1 MANDQTEKHG
11 EKVIFLKEKLGY
23 AAGDTASCI
32 FYVTFSMFL
41 NYFYTDVFGITAAA
55 VGTMLLITRI
65 WDFLN
70 DPLMGLIADR
80 TNTRFGKF
88 RPWILWMAF
97 PLALI
102 GILTFTTPDLGPTG
116 KLIYAYI
123 TYTLMM
129 MAYTAINVPYGALL
143 GVMTSHPEERSSLS
157 SYRFVG
163 AFIGNLIIQG
173 TLIGLIAYFGTTGSD
188 IDRMESATVS
198 QAVTSPVAD
207 SAAASNGLFG
217 PQVDNQQRGFQFSMG
232 FFGLVAAF
240 LFLFTFWAC
249 KERVAPLKETS
260 NVIDDIK
267 DSVRNRP
274 WLVLMLMC
282 LITLIW
288 VSLRNASMLYYFKYY
303 VGTERVAVPF
313 TFSRQFLM
321 YFFSR
326 DFLLVYLKSPSGF
339 MVTGTIATI
348 LGVTMTTKLTI
359 WLGGKKRTYL
369 IVSLI
374 NAGCLA
380 AFYFAGP
387 KDFILMYATHII
399 ASFFTGP
406 IFPMTWAMFADTA
419 DYFEWKFG
427 RRATGLILSAGTF
440 SQKMG
445 WTVGGAIAGWILA
458 WYGYVANQEQNEGTI
473 FGIKM
478 MMSILP
484 AIGSV
489 LAAATSLLYN
499 LDAEKMQKIGQELT
513 DRKRMHTSI
522 T

>member
-1 MANDQTEKHG
+1 MENEQVNRHG
-11 EKVIFLKEKLGY
+11 EKAIFLKEKLGY

-55 VGTMLLITRI
+55 LGTMLLVTRT

-70 DPLMGLIADR
+70 DPLMGIIADR

-102 GILTFTTPDLGPTG
+102 GALTFTTPNLGMTG
-116 KLIYAYI
+116 KLIYAYV

-143 GVMTSHPEERSSLS
+143 GVMTSNPEERSTLS

-163 AFIGNLIIQG
+163 AFVGNLIIQG
-173 TLIGLIAYFGTTGSD
+173 TLIGMITYFGTTGSNPD
-188 IDRMESATVS
+188 MV
-198 QAVTSPVAD
+198 D
-207 SAAASNGLFG
+207 SSVVSNGLFG
-217 PQVDNQQRGFQFSMG
+217 PLVDNQQRGFQFSMG
-232 FFGLVAAF
+232 FFGLIAAF
-240 LFLFTFWAC
+240 LFLFTFWSC
-249 KERVAPLKETS
+249 KERVAPLKEKS
-260 NVIDDIK
+260 HVLSDIK
-267 DSVRNRP
+267 DSVRNKP

-303 VGTERVAVPF
+303 IGTERVAVPF
-313 TFSRQFLM
+313 AFSRKFLA

-326 DFLLVYLKSPSGF
+326 DFWASYLTSPSGF
-339 MVTGTIATI
+339 MVIGTIGTI
-348 LGVTMTTKLTI
+348 LGVMMTTKLTI
-359 WLGGKKRTYL
+359 WMGGKKRTYL
-369 IVSLI
+369 VVSLI
-374 NAGCLA
+374 NAACLVG
-380 AFYFAGP
+380 FYFAGP
-387 KDFILMYATHII
+387 RDFVLMYATHII

-458 WYGYVANQEQNEGTI
+458 WYGYVANQDQNEGTI

-484 AIGSV
+484 AVGSI
-489 LAAATSLLYN
+489 LAACASLFYN
-499 LDAEKMQKIGQELT
+499 LDADKMQEIGQELAN
-513 DRKRMHTSI
+513 RKKNGNQ
-522 T
+522 